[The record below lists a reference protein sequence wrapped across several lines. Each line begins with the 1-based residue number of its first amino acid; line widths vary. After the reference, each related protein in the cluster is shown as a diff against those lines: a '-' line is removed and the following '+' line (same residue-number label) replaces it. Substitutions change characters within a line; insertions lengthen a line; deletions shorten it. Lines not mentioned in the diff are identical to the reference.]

1 MDAENGTDESAR
13 ADAAQVEAAAAAVEQ
28 TAGEVENAAQR
39 LAGKVLD
46 NPQSQRAAIAELSR
60 QVAGTGGVEVI
71 IDQRQVERADV
82 IFELLQEQREK
93 VVAGR
98 TSSGSVREFLLRTNL
113 RFRLRT
119 REGKELIPDTVLVA
133 TTDISYNETLAL
145 SKDQE
150 EQMLYSNM
158 GKDLVGQIVRR
169 MAALTSL

>member
-1 MDAENGTDESAR
+1 MHS
-13 ADAAQVEAAAAAVEQ
+13 
-28 TAGEVENAAQR
+28 
-39 LAGKVLD
+39 
-46 NPQSQRAAIAELSR
+46 SQRRAWLRAALVPLPALALASCGFALRSTQKFPFKSLYTGPITASPLLIELSR

-71 IDQRQVERADV
+71 IDQRQFERADV
-82 IFELLQEQREK
+82 IFELLQEQRER

-119 REGKELIPDTVLVA
+119 REGKELIPETLLVA

-150 EQMLYSNM
+150 EQMLYRNM
-158 GKDLVGQIVRR
+158 GNDLVGQIVRR

>member
-1 MDAENGTDESAR
+1 MHSTQRRTLLRSAL
-13 ADAAQVEAAAAAVEQ
+13 APLSAVALASCGFALRSSQ
-28 TAGEVENAAQR
+28 KFPFKSMYTGPITASP
-39 LAGKVLD
+39 LL
-46 NPQSQRAAIAELSR
+46 IELSR

-119 REGKELIPDTVLVA
+119 REGKELIPDTLLVA
-133 TTDISYNETLAL
+133 TSDISYNETLAL

>member
-1 MDAENGTDESAR
+1 MHTTQRRAWLRSAL
-13 ADAAQVEAAAAAVEQ
+13 APLSAVALASCGFALRSSQ
-28 TAGEVENAAQR
+28 KFPFKTLYTGPITASP
-39 LAGKVLD
+39 LL
-46 NPQSQRAAIAELSR
+46 IELSR

-119 REGKELIPDTVLVA
+119 REGKELIPDTLLVA

>member
-1 MDAENGTDESAR
+1 MNNTQRRALLRSAL
-13 ADAAQVEAAAAAVEQ
+13 APLSAVVLASCGFALRSTQ
-28 TAGEVENAAQR
+28 KFPFKSLYTGPITASP
-39 LAGKVLD
+39 LL
-46 NPQSQRAAIAELSR
+46 IELSR

>member
-1 MDAENGTDESAR
+1 MHCNQRRALLRSALGPLSALALASCGFALR
-13 ADAAQVEAAAAAVEQ
+13 SSQKFPFKSMYTGPI
-28 TAGEVENAAQR
+28 TASP
-39 LAGKVLD
+39 LL
-46 NPQSQRAAIAELSR
+46 IELS
-60 QVAGTGGVEVI
+60 
-71 IDQRQVERADV
+71 RQVERADV

-119 REGKELIPDTVLVA
+119 REGKELIPETLLVA

-150 EQMLYSNM
+150 EQMLYRNM
-158 GKDLVGQIVRR
+158 GNDLVGQIVRR

>member
-1 MDAENGTDESAR
+1 LAPLSAVALASCGFALR
-13 ADAAQVEAAAAAVEQ
+13 SSQKFPFKSMYTGPI
-28 TAGEVENAAQR
+28 TASP
-39 LAGKVLD
+39 LL
-46 NPQSQRAAIAELSR
+46 IELSR

>member
-1 MDAENGTDESAR
+1 MHTTQRRAWLRSAL
-13 ADAAQVEAAAAAVEQ
+13 APLSAVVLASCGFALRSSQ
-28 TAGEVENAAQR
+28 KFPFKSMYTGPITASP
-39 LAGKVLD
+39 LL
-46 NPQSQRAAIAELSR
+46 IELSR

-119 REGKELIPDTVLVA
+119 REGKELIPETLLVA

-150 EQMLYSNM
+150 EQMLYRNM
-158 GKDLVGQIVRR
+158 GNDLVGQIVRR

>member
-1 MDAENGTDESAR
+1 MQGIDRRTWLR
-13 ADAAQVEAAAAAVEQ
+13 ALGLPWASLGLASCGFALRSSQKFPFKSMYTGPIAASP
-28 TAGEVENAAQR
+28 
-39 LAGKVLD
+39 LL
-46 NPQSQRAAIAELSR
+46 IELSR

-98 TSSGSVREFLLRTNL
+98 TSSGSVREYLLRTNL

-119 REGKELIPDTVLVA
+119 REGKELIPETLLVA

-145 SKDQE
+145 SKDEE
-150 EQMLYSNM
+150 EQMLYRNM
-158 GKDLVGQIVRR
+158 GSDLVGQIVRR

>member
-1 MDAENGTDESAR
+1 MHCNQRRALLRSAL
-13 ADAAQVEAAAAAVEQ
+13 APLSAVALASCGFALRSSQ
-28 TAGEVENAAQR
+28 KFPFKSMYTGPITASP
-39 LAGKVLD
+39 LL
-46 NPQSQRAAIAELSR
+46 IELSR

-98 TSSGSVREFLLRTNL
+98 SSSGSVREFLLRTNL

>member
-1 MDAENGTDESAR
+1 MHSTQRR
-13 ADAAQVEAAAAAVEQ
+13 A
-28 TAGEVENAAQR
+28 
-39 LAGKVLD
+39 LL
-46 NPQSQRAAIAELSR
+46 RAALAPLSTLALASCGFALRSSQKFPFKSMYTGPITASPLLIELSR

-71 IDQRQVERADV
+71 IDQRQVERAEV

-119 REGKELIPDTVLVA
+119 REGKELIPETVLVA

>member
-1 MDAENGTDESAR
+1 MHS
-13 ADAAQVEAAAAAVEQ
+13 
-28 TAGEVENAAQR
+28 
-39 LAGKVLD
+39 
-46 NPQSQRAAIAELSR
+46 SQRRAWLRAALVPLPALALASCGFALRSTQKFPFKSLYTGPITASPLLIELSR

-82 IFELLQEQREK
+82 IFELLQEQRER

-119 REGKELIPDTVLVA
+119 REGKELIPETLLVA

-150 EQMLYSNM
+150 EQMLYRNM
-158 GKDLVGQIVRR
+158 GNDLVGQIVRR

>member
-1 MDAENGTDESAR
+1 MQSIDRRTWLR
-13 ADAAQVEAAAAAVEQ
+13 ALGLPWASLGLASCGFALRSSQKFPFKSMYTGPIAASP
-28 TAGEVENAAQR
+28 
-39 LAGKVLD
+39 LL
-46 NPQSQRAAIAELSR
+46 IELSR

-98 TSSGSVREFLLRTNL
+98 TSSGSVREYLLRTNL

-119 REGKELIPDTVLVA
+119 REGKELIPETLLVA

-150 EQMLYSNM
+150 EQMLYRNM
-158 GKDLVGQIVRR
+158 GSDLVGQIVRR

>member
-1 MDAENGTDESAR
+1 MHS
-13 ADAAQVEAAAAAVEQ
+13 
-28 TAGEVENAAQR
+28 
-39 LAGKVLD
+39 
-46 NPQSQRAAIAELSR
+46 SQRRAWLRAALVPLPALALASCGFALRSTQKFPFKSLYTGPITASPLLIELSR

>member
-1 MDAENGTDESAR
+1 MQGIDRRTWLR
-13 ADAAQVEAAAAAVEQ
+13 ALGLPWVSLGLASCGFALRSSQKFPFKSMYTGPIAASP
-28 TAGEVENAAQR
+28 
-39 LAGKVLD
+39 LL
-46 NPQSQRAAIAELSR
+46 IELSR
-60 QVAGTGGVEVI
+60 QVAGTGGVAVI

-98 TSSGSVREFLLRTNL
+98 TSSGSVREYLLRTNL

-119 REGKELIPDTVLVA
+119 REGKELIPETLLVS

>member
-1 MDAENGTDESAR
+1 MHNTQRRALLRSAL
-13 ADAAQVEAAAAAVEQ
+13 APLSAVVLASCGFALRSSQ
-28 TAGEVENAAQR
+28 KFPFKSMYTGPITASP
-39 LAGKVLD
+39 LL
-46 NPQSQRAAIAELSR
+46 IELSR

-119 REGKELIPDTVLVA
+119 RGGKELIPETLLVA

-150 EQMLYSNM
+150 EQMLYGNM

>member
-1 MDAENGTDESAR
+1 MQSIDRRTWLR
-13 ADAAQVEAAAAAVEQ
+13 ALGLPWASLGLASCGFALRSSQKFPFKSMYTGPIAASP
-28 TAGEVENAAQR
+28 
-39 LAGKVLD
+39 LL
-46 NPQSQRAAIAELSR
+46 IELSR

-98 TSSGSVREFLLRTNL
+98 TSSGSVREYLLRTNL

-119 REGKELIPDTVLVA
+119 REGKVLIPETLLVA
-133 TTDISYNETLAL
+133 TTDIRYNETLAL

-150 EQMLYSNM
+150 EQMLYRNM
-158 GKDLVGQIVRR
+158 GSDLVGQIVRR

>member
-1 MDAENGTDESAR
+1 MYTGPI
-13 ADAAQVEAAAAAVEQ
+13 AASP
-28 TAGEVENAAQR
+28 
-39 LAGKVLD
+39 LL
-46 NPQSQRAAIAELSR
+46 IELSR

-82 IFELLQEQREK
+82 IFELLQEQRER

-119 REGKELIPDTVLVA
+119 REGKELIPDTLLVA

-150 EQMLYSNM
+150 EQMLYRNM
-158 GKDLVGQIVRR
+158 GNDLVGQIVRR

>member
-1 MDAENGTDESAR
+1 
-13 ADAAQVEAAAAAVEQ
+13 
-28 TAGEVENAAQR
+28 
-39 LAGKVLD
+39 
-46 NPQSQRAAIAELSR
+46 
-60 QVAGTGGVEVI
+60 VAGTGGVEVI

-119 REGKELIPDTVLVA
+119 REGKELIPETLLVS

>member
-1 MDAENGTDESAR
+1 MHSTQRRALLRSAL
-13 ADAAQVEAAAAAVEQ
+13 APLSAVALASCGFALRSSQ
-28 TAGEVENAAQR
+28 KFPFKSMYTGPITASP
-39 LAGKVLD
+39 LL
-46 NPQSQRAAIAELSR
+46 IELSR

-98 TSSGSVREFLLRTNL
+98 SSSGSVREFLLRTNL

>member
-1 MDAENGTDESAR
+1 MYTTQRRAWLRSAL
-13 ADAAQVEAAAAAVEQ
+13 APLSAVVLASCGFALRSSQ
-28 TAGEVENAAQR
+28 KFPFKSMYTGPITASP
-39 LAGKVLD
+39 LL
-46 NPQSQRAAIAELSR
+46 IELSR

-119 REGKELIPDTVLVA
+119 REGKELIPETLLVA

>member
-1 MDAENGTDESAR
+1 MHSTQRRTLLRSAL
-13 ADAAQVEAAAAAVEQ
+13 APLSAVALASCGFALRSSQ
-28 TAGEVENAAQR
+28 KFPFKSMYTGPITASP
-39 LAGKVLD
+39 LL
-46 NPQSQRAAIAELSR
+46 IELSR
-60 QVAGTGGVEVI
+60 QVAGTGSVEVI

>member
-1 MDAENGTDESAR
+1 MHSTQRRALLRSAL
-13 ADAAQVEAAAAAVEQ
+13 APLSAVALASCGFALRSSQ
-28 TAGEVENAAQR
+28 KFPFKSMYTGPITASP
-39 LAGKVLD
+39 LL
-46 NPQSQRAAIAELSR
+46 IELSR

>member
-1 MDAENGTDESAR
+1 MGLPSRRSLLQGACAPL
-13 ADAAQVEAAAAAVEQ
+13 AAV
-28 TAGEVENAAQR
+28 A
-39 LAGKVLD
+39 LASCGFSLRS
-46 NPQSQRAAIAELSR
+46 SQKFPFKSMYTGPIIGSALLIELSR
-60 QVAGTGGVEVI
+60 QVAGSGGVEI
-71 IDQRQVERADV
+71 ITDQRQVERADV

-150 EQMLYSNM
+150 EQMLYRSM
-158 GKDLVGQIVRR
+158 GSDLVGQIVRR
-169 MAALTSL
+169 MAALPSL

>member
-1 MDAENGTDESAR
+1 MNNTQRRAWLRSALAPLSAVALASCGFALR
-13 ADAAQVEAAAAAVEQ
+13 SSQKVPFKTLYTGPIAASP
-28 TAGEVENAAQR
+28 
-39 LAGKVLD
+39 LL
-46 NPQSQRAAIAELSR
+46 IELSR

-71 IDQRQVERADV
+71 IDQRQVERAEV

-119 REGKELIPDTVLVA
+119 REGKELIPETLLVS

>member
-1 MDAENGTDESAR
+1 MHNTQRRGLLRIALGPLSAVALTSCGFALR
-13 ADAAQVEAAAAAVEQ
+13 SSQKFPFKSMYTGPIAASP
-28 TAGEVENAAQR
+28 
-39 LAGKVLD
+39 LL
-46 NPQSQRAAIAELSR
+46 IELSR

-82 IFELLQEQREK
+82 IFELLQEQRER
-93 VVAGR
+93 VAGR

-119 REGKELIPDTVLVA
+119 REGKELIPDTLLVA

-150 EQMLYSNM
+150 EQMLYRNM
-158 GKDLVGQIVRR
+158 GNDLVGQIVRR

>member
-1 MDAENGTDESAR
+1 MHS
-13 ADAAQVEAAAAAVEQ
+13 
-28 TAGEVENAAQR
+28 
-39 LAGKVLD
+39 
-46 NPQSQRAAIAELSR
+46 SQRRAWLRAALVPLPALALASCGFALRSTQKFPFKSLYTGPITASPLLIELSR

-119 REGKELIPDTVLVA
+119 REGKELIPETLLVS

>member
-1 MDAENGTDESAR
+1 MHTTQRRAWLRSSLAPLSAVALASCGFALR
-13 ADAAQVEAAAAAVEQ
+13 SSQKFPFKTLYTGPIAASP
-28 TAGEVENAAQR
+28 
-39 LAGKVLD
+39 LL
-46 NPQSQRAAIAELSR
+46 IELSR

-71 IDQRQVERADV
+71 IDQRQVERAEV

-119 REGKELIPDTVLVA
+119 REGKELIPETLLVA

>member
-1 MDAENGTDESAR
+1 MHSTQRRALLRSAL
-13 ADAAQVEAAAAAVEQ
+13 APLSAVVLASCGFALRSSQ
-28 TAGEVENAAQR
+28 KFPFKSMYTGPITASP
-39 LAGKVLD
+39 LL
-46 NPQSQRAAIAELSR
+46 IELSR

-98 TSSGSVREFLLRTNL
+98 SSSGSVREFLLRTNL

>member
-1 MDAENGTDESAR
+1 MHS
-13 ADAAQVEAAAAAVEQ
+13 
-28 TAGEVENAAQR
+28 
-39 LAGKVLD
+39 
-46 NPQSQRAAIAELSR
+46 SQRRAFLRSALGPLSALALASCGFALRSSQKFPFKSLYTGPIAASPLLIELSR

-119 REGKELIPDTVLVA
+119 REGKELIPETLLVA

-150 EQMLYSNM
+150 EQMLYRNM
-158 GKDLVGQIVRR
+158 GNDLVGQIVRR

>member
-1 MDAENGTDESAR
+1 MHSTQRR
-13 ADAAQVEAAAAAVEQ
+13 A
-28 TAGEVENAAQR
+28 
-39 LAGKVLD
+39 LL
-46 NPQSQRAAIAELSR
+46 RAALAPLSTLALASCGFALRSSQKFPFKSMYTGPITASPLLIELSR

>member
-1 MDAENGTDESAR
+1 MHSTQRRTLLRSAL
-13 ADAAQVEAAAAAVEQ
+13 APLSAVALASCGFALRSSQ
-28 TAGEVENAAQR
+28 KFPFKSMYTGPITASP
-39 LAGKVLD
+39 LL
-46 NPQSQRAAIAELSR
+46 IELSR

-98 TSSGSVREFLLRTNL
+98 SSSGSVREFLLRTNL

>member
-1 MDAENGTDESAR
+1 MNTTQRRAWLRSAL
-13 ADAAQVEAAAAAVEQ
+13 APLSAVALASCGFALRSSQ
-28 TAGEVENAAQR
+28 KFPFKTLYTGPITASP
-39 LAGKVLD
+39 LL
-46 NPQSQRAAIAELSR
+46 IELSR

-71 IDQRQVERADV
+71 IDQRQVERAEV

-119 REGKELIPDTVLVA
+119 REGKELIPETLLVA

>member
-1 MDAENGTDESAR
+1 MGLPSRRSLLQGACAPL
-13 ADAAQVEAAAAAVEQ
+13 AAV
-28 TAGEVENAAQR
+28 A
-39 LAGKVLD
+39 LASCGFALRS
-46 NPQSQRAAIAELSR
+46 SQKFPFKSLYTGPIIGSALLIELSR
-60 QVAGTGGVEVI
+60 QVAGSGGVEI
-71 IDQRQVERADV
+71 ITDQRQVERADV

-150 EQMLYSNM
+150 EQMLYRSM
-158 GKDLVGQIVRR
+158 GSDLVGQIVRR
-169 MAALTSL
+169 MAALPSL

>member
-1 MDAENGTDESAR
+1 MHNTQRRALLRSAL
-13 ADAAQVEAAAAAVEQ
+13 APLSAVVLASCGFALRSSQ
-28 TAGEVENAAQR
+28 KFPFKSMYTGPITASP
-39 LAGKVLD
+39 LL
-46 NPQSQRAAIAELSR
+46 IELSR

>member
-1 MDAENGTDESAR
+1 MQSIDRRTWLSGLGLPLASLGLASCGFALRSSQKFPFKSMYTGPI
-13 ADAAQVEAAAAAVEQ
+13 AASP
-28 TAGEVENAAQR
+28 
-39 LAGKVLD
+39 LL
-46 NPQSQRAAIAELSR
+46 IELSR
-60 QVAGTGGVEVI
+60 QVAGTGGVEVV

-98 TSSGSVREFLLRTNL
+98 TSSGSVREYLLRTNL

-119 REGKELIPDTVLVA
+119 REGKELIPETLLVA

-150 EQMLYSNM
+150 EQMLYRNM
-158 GKDLVGQIVRR
+158 GSDLVGQIVRR

>member
-1 MDAENGTDESAR
+1 MHSTQRRALLRSAL
-13 ADAAQVEAAAAAVEQ
+13 APLSAVVLASCGFALRSSQ
-28 TAGEVENAAQR
+28 KFPFKSMYTGPITASP
-39 LAGKVLD
+39 LL
-46 NPQSQRAAIAELSR
+46 IELSR